1 MINEK
6 KIQTHTL
13 TSATFMY
20 VLRQLNR
27 QLKLELCQ
35 VWAAIRQLNVHTIVR
50 WRADEKGVRVWQIS
64 LHSSQ
69 GGRQMGGVV
78 ACVRVR
84 GHVAERISIGHGDL
98 PAKSVP
104 RAKLL
109 CRK

>member
-1 MINEK
+1 
-6 KIQTHTL
+6 
-13 TSATFMY
+13 MY